1 LQLRW
6 WRWGWLLRRA
16 RSTAAA
22 AMAAAVV
29 DSMRVGSLVMVD
41 LLRRVGLRVG

>member
-1 LQLRW
+1 M
-6 WRWGWLLRRA
+6 LRRA

-29 DSMRVGSLVMVD
+29 DSTVAGSLVAVD
-41 LLRRVGLRVG
+41 SLRRVGLRVG